1 MGSSSTLSKGEK
13 KAYKKLSKLFSK
25 NIKDVKKRIASQ
37 EKALKKHGVTDIATW
52 CGTSPY
58 AHTDAL
64 TSSLKSEKA
73 HAPTQH
79 KLAATPKD
87 SQED

>member
-1 MGSSSTLSKGEK
+1 MGSSTLSKGEK

-25 NIKDVKKRIASQ
+25 NIKDAKKRIAKQ
-37 EKALKKHGVTDIATW
+37 EKALKKHGVKDFAAK
-52 CGTSPY
+52 CGSSSD

-64 TSSLKSEKA
+64 TSSHKSEKA

-79 KLAATPKD
+79 KLAATPQD